1 MNYRN
6 IPPRARLKIIR
17 ILNQELDKPELTRNQ
32 IFAIEDLLSK
42 LKKPYQLPTRPCSE
56 LALAGSA
63 LSNRSS
69 RKRRTSRRVAIL
81 AAKALERERERQL
94 RERSRYRY
102 Y

>member
-17 ILNQELDKPELTRNQ
+17 ILNQELEKPELTRNE

-42 LKKPYQLPTRPCSE
+42 LKKPGQLPTRPCSE

-69 RKRRTSRRVAIL
+69 RKRRTSPRVARL
-81 AAKALERERERQL
+81 AAKALERERRL
-94 RERSRYRY
+94 RELSRYRY